1 MSLLSRWSGGLVI
14 RYGPK
19 LTLVVGPVVTA
30 MGYLLFL
37 LPKIGGNYW
46 TDFFPAVVVLGLGM
60 AITVAPLTTTVMSS
74 IPQHRAGVASGVN
87 NAVARTASLVAIAVL
102 GVVMLHVF
110 RTSLDRRLM
119 STNLPASVAQSLQ
132 TQSIKLAAIDIPEN
146 VNPEMHQLIRR
157 TIDESF
163 VSGFR
168 WVMMIG
174 AALSA
179 ASAVTALFWIGG
191 TSTTGSSFNAV
202 GR

>member
-1 MSLLSRWSGGLVI
+1 
-14 RYGPK
+14 
-19 LTLVVGPVVTA
+19 
-30 MGYLLFL
+30 
-37 LPKIGGNYW
+37 
-46 TDFFPAVVVLGLGM
+46 M

-74 IPQHRAGVASGVN
+74 IAQNHAGVASGVN
-87 NAVARTASLVAIAVL
+87 NAVARTASLIAIAVF

-110 RTSLDRRLM
+110 KTGLDHRLR
-119 STNLPASVAQSLQ
+119 SVNLAPSVAQSLQ

-146 VNPEMHQLIRR
+146 VNPETHQLIRR
-157 TIDESF
+157 AIDESF

-174 AALSA
+174 AALAA